1 MDVHTGVY
9 SVKTTPLETHR
20 KNPLVYAL
28 LPGKWFVLRSLCGS
42 NATGGQGSVSTV
54 DVHLCGCEGLTVAE
68 AGEEHPWRKPDL
80 GWLFVVADPVRV
92 HILRALIAVNEA
104 TAADLA
110 SWGQASNQT
119 LRRHLEALIANGVL
133 HERPGESD
141 GKTPGRPAARFS
153 LHPDVRESV
162 ESVFRFSPRSV

>member
-1 MDVHTGVY
+1 
-9 SVKTTPLETHR
+9 
-20 KNPLVYAL
+20 
-28 LPGKWFVLRSLCGS
+28 
-42 NATGGQGSVSTV
+42 
-54 DVHLCGCEGLTVAE
+54 VAE